1 MPIYMI
7 AVGRWDVVHPVVER
21 ASARSSGSIGLK
33 YRGSGG
39 MLGARETL
47 AEDLGV
53 PPESIPMLKTP
64 AACAR
69 IAERA
74 SAAASAAAAS
84 ASAAAPTGA
93 ALTTP
98 AIGGSSAAL
107 KTAAPPTALVMVQFF
122 GRGAGPAAAARHP
135 HGVTVDAAALR
146 DMIRGAVAEA
156 APKDPPVG
164 AIAAATLWN
173 AALLRA
179 PEGDTPAGR
188 ERREQATKRLASEVA
203 AAPAEREKVLAAR
216 RKRDREAA
224 GMAGR

>member
-1 MPIYMI
+1 MAGRILRGD
-7 AVGRWDVVHPVVER
+7 AVPRWSPLTMAGRILRGDD
-21 ASARSSGSIGLK
+21 ASNLGL
-33 YRGSGG
+33 
-39 MLGARETL
+39 
-47 AEDLGV
+47 
-53 PPESIPMLKTP
+53 
-64 AACAR
+64 
-69 IAERA
+69 
-74 SAAASAAAAS
+74 
-84 ASAAAPTGA
+84 
-93 ALTTP
+93 
-98 AIGGSSAAL
+98 
-107 KTAAPPTALVMVQFF
+107 
-122 GRGAGPAAAARHP
+122 
-135 HGVTVDAAALR
+135 GVTVDAVALR

-224 GMAGR
+224 SMAGR